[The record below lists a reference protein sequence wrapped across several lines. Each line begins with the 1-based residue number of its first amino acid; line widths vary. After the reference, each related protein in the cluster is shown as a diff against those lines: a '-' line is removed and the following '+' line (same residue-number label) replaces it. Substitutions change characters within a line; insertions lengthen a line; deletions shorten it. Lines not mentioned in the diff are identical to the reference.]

1 MVKKWIPALLWMV
14 AIFVLSNQPKGAI
27 PSFGLWDFLV
37 KKGSHFLAYGLL
49 AGLYWWALRGGKR
62 PFPIAFLLTFLY
74 AVSDEWHQS
83 FIPGRNATVMDV
95 MIDSVGGL
103 VMLGLLYFWQLRR
116 QPTYNKADQ
125 AASEF

>member
-49 AGLYWWALRGGKR
+49 AGLYWWALRGGIGR
-62 PFPIAFLLTFLY
+62 SHRLLTTFLY

-95 MIDSVGGL
+95 MIDSVGGWL
-103 VMLGLLYFWQLRR
+103 CWGCFTFGSCVIT
-116 QPTYNKADQ
+116 TYNKADQ